1 MGSSPSSPANIFYFM
16 NNKIL
21 SFLLFAAISWLGF
34 VLYNNASV
42 PVSEIDVS
50 EMETKIKDLNQAL
63 LELTEDYEQLKK
75 ALPVPVEE
83 QLVQIKNKVSELD
96 SLVTDQSDL
105 LKKVDPNG
113 IIQDTENWI
122 SDSYTTALDSEE
134 SGWSR
139 ARAASIL
146 SRFGRMDEKV
156 YNDMADLYLSS
167 ESDRLKA
174 QTLGVIKDDVTQE
187 LKDPLMEKF
196 SELMKDGEFK
206 NGWLMGNIIEA
217 SKNLVLSEED
227 KAKFLYVAQNH
238 PDDRI
243 AKNAARVIGIEVESI
258 E

>member
-1 MGSSPSSPANIFYFM
+1 MS
-16 NNKIL
+16 NKSLI
-21 SFLLFAAISWLGF
+21 FLLFTAISWLGF

-42 PVSEIDVS
+42 PASEINVS
-50 EMETKIKDLNQAL
+50 EMETKIKELNQAL
-63 LELTEDYEQLKK
+63 VELTEDYAQLKT
-75 ALPVPVEE
+75 ALPVPAEE
-83 QLVQIKNKVSELD
+83 ELAQIKNKVSELD

-122 SDSYTTALDSEE
+122 SDSYTMAMDTEE

-139 ARAASIL
+139 VRAASIL

-156 YNDMADLYLSS
+156 YNEMADLYLSS

-174 QTLGVIKDDVTQE
+174 NTLGVIKDDVTQD
-187 LKDPLMEKF
+187 LKDPLMEKL
-196 SELMKDGEFK
+196 SELMEDGEFK

-217 SKNLVLSEED
+217 SKNLTLSEED
-227 KAKFLYVAQNH
+227 EAKFLYVAQNH

-243 AKNAARVIGIEVESI
+243 AKNAARVIGVEVESI
-258 E
+258 D